1 MPTSNIPRATW
12 DIELIDEDAT
22 QHLAMDI
29 AVALAHGDLVTL
41 SGDLGAGKTTFARAM
56 IRYLAADPNLDV
68 PSPTFTLMQ
77 IYDLPRFPLIHVDL
91 YRVTTVAEL
100 TEIGWRDAAENAVV
114 LVEWPDRA
122 AALLQSDRLDIAFML
137 SARNGPNYRR
147 VRLTGYGAWAT
158 RLAQLRSARTLLD
171 ASGFGAALRTHL
183 EGDASSRSYERLH
196 LMAGT
201 AVLMK
206 HPPRSGE
213 PKLRHGRTYSDTAH
227 LANNVRPFVAM
238 ARGLRE
244 RGFSAPEI
252 YAADLEGGVL
262 LLEDFGNERLVTEEP
277 HAPIEERYAAAIDV
291 LIALHTTEVSEKLP
305 VAPRIEHKLLPY
317 DLDAFLIEI
326 ELLFD
331 WYLPY
336 RGAKQPDAASREQFL
351 TDWRLML
358 AQTLSEPKTWV
369 LRDYHSPNL
378 MWLPDRSGIQSVG
391 LLDFQDAVMG
401 PPAYDVASLLMD
413 ARVDIPD
420 WLELRLLS
428 RYAAGRRLRDPH
440 FDPAHFAARYV
451 MMGVQRATK
460 ILGIFARLERR
471 DGKPHYTRHLPRI
484 WTYLQRCFAH
494 PSMERLA
501 AWYNA
506 NVPPPA
512 GYPGSQS
519 GANPSQSPESN

>member
-1 MPTSNIPRATW
+1 MPNSNIPRATW
-12 DIELIDEDAT
+12 DIELTDEDAT

-29 AVALAHGDLVTL
+29 AVSLAPGDLVTL
-41 SGDLGAGKTTFARAM
+41 SGDLGAGKTTFARAV
-56 IRYLAADPNLDV
+56 IRYLAADPDLEV

-77 IYDLPRFPLIHVDL
+77 IYELPRFPLIHVDL

-100 TEIGWRDAAENAVV
+100 TEIGWRDAAEGAVV

-122 AALLQSDRLDIAFML
+122 AALLQADRLDVALML
-137 SARNGPNYRR
+137 SPRHGPSFRR

-171 ASGFGAALRTHL
+171 ASGFGSALRTHL
-183 EGDASSRSYERLH
+183 EGDASSRSYERLY
-196 LMAGT
+196 LTAGT

-227 LANNVRPFVAM
+227 IAQNVRPFVAM
-238 ARGLRE
+238 ARGLRD
-244 RGFSAPEI
+244 RGFSAPEL

-262 LLEDFGNERLVTEEP
+262 LLEDFGSERLVTEA
-277 HAPIEERYAAAIDV
+277 HAPIEERYATAIDV
-291 LIALHTTEVSEKLP
+291 LIALHMIDLPEKLP

-336 RGAKQPDAASREQFL
+336 RGGKQPDAASREQFL

-358 AQTLSEPKTWV
+358 AQTLAEPKTWV
-369 LRDYHSPNL
+369 LRDFHSPNL
-378 MWLPDRSGIQSVG
+378 MWLPDRTGIQAIG
-391 LLDFQDAVMG
+391 LLDFQDAVLG
-401 PPAYDVASLLMD
+401 PAAYDVASLLMD

-420 WLELRLLS
+420 AMELRLLS
-428 RYAAGRRLRDPH
+428 RYAAGRRIRDPN

-460 ILGIFARLERR
+460 ILGIFARLDRR
-471 DGKPHYTRHLPRI
+471 DGKPHYIRHLPRI
-484 WTYLQRCFAH
+484 WNYLQRCFSH
-494 PSMERLA
+494 PSLENLA

-512 GYPGSQS
+512 GYLQTYSGDSSQT
-519 GANPSQSPESN
+519 ARHP